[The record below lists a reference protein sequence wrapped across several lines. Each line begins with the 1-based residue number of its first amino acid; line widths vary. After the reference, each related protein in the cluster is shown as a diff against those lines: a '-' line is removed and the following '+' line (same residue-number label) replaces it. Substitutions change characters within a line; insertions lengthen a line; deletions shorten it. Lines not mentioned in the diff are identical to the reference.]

1 MWKENDWVVVTTGV
15 VSLVCLLAVS
25 LAGALEAA
33 GTLRRLD
40 SSVIPVTGWVSHDGM
55 LSPGEQIWGCCRL
68 SCPVPC
74 LQGLT
79 LLHKGEGTSGTDV
92 VTSSC

>member
-1 MWKENDWVVVTTGV
+1 MFYLWKENDGVVVMTDV

-40 SSVIPVTGWVSHDGM
+40 SYVS
-55 LSPGEQIWGCCRL
+55 L
-68 SCPVPC
+68 
-74 LQGLT
+74 
-79 LLHKGEGTSGTDV
+79 
-92 VTSSC
+92 